1 MNITPLQHGLPS
13 PPFNSATSCRMRPIF
28 FFLRGGVLCH
38 ILFSLYF
45 ALFFSHCFAVC
56 SPISFAP
63 LLPLFTRCCNGIH
76 LHSPGGAPFNTF
88 RPSAAAPL
96 PCATSVRM
104 NALPHHLGPPI
115 TPYFSIMPNLL
126 NSIPKTNQTLNR
138 PMDSSHLASVGW
150 DALNLSRC
158 PCICLGSPELNQ
170 T

>member
-28 FFLRGGVLCH
+28 FFCVAVFSATFCFPFILLCFFPTA
-38 ILFSLYF
+38 LPF
-45 ALFFSHCFAVC
+45 AHQFPLD
-56 SPISFAP
+56 